1 LKIMKINK
9 TYRSLLDK
17 SIASMLA
24 AIEIYNKPHFAYRE
38 DSFAILC
45 VNAWE
50 LLLKAIYLR
59 QNRYKLNSLYEMVSK
74 KKKDGTN
81 SKMKEP
87 ALNRAG
93 NPKTLSM
100 EKIIELL
107 KPSKVVDSSLYENI
121 CALIE
126 LRDNAIH
133 FINTE
138 PITIQIQELGF
149 ATIKNYLTFIK
160 NNDVDIDFSKYNFYL
175 MPLAYIDSKIE
186 VEAALTEE
194 TKNYVD
200 LIKRSIERKNEDDD
214 YDIAISIDINFKK
227 GSSFDSLGFRYDEE
241 GFPIMMREEDIKKK
255 FPLSYKDVWTK
266 CMTRYSDFKKN
277 NKFNGI
283 MKRIQANEK
292 LTHTRKLDVD
302 NPKSVK
308 QMFYS
313 TNIWKELDKEYTKA

>member
-1 LKIMKINK
+1 MKTNK

-24 AIEIYNKPHFAYRE
+24 AIEIYNKPNFAYRE

-59 QNRYKLNSLYEMVSK
+59 QNHYKKYSLYELVPK
-74 KKKDGTN
+74 KKKDGTS
-81 SKMKEP
+81 SKKKVP

-93 NPKTLSM
+93 NPKTLSI
-100 EKIIELL
+100 EKVIELL
-107 KPSKVVDSSLYENI
+107 KPSKIADYNLFENI
-121 CALIE
+121 YALIE

-133 FINTE
+133 FVNTE

-160 NNDVDIDFSKYNFYL
+160 NNDIDIDFSKYNFYL
-175 MPLAYIDSKIE
+175 MPLAYVDSKIE
-186 VEAALTEE
+186 AEAALTEE

-200 LIKRSIERKNEDDD
+200 LIKRSIEKKDDD
-214 YDIAISIDINFKK
+214 VNYDIAISIDIKFKK
-227 GSSFDSLGFRYDEE
+227 GSSFDALGFKYDDE
-241 GFPIMMREEDIKKK
+241 GVPIMVKEEDIRKK
-255 FPLSYKDVWTK
+255 FPLSYKDIWTK
-266 CMTRYSDFKKN
+266 CMARYSDFKKN
-277 NKFNGI
+277 QKFNEI
-283 MKRIQANEK
+283 MKRLQANEK
-292 LTHTRKLDVD
+292 LTHTRKLDAD
-302 NPKSVK
+302 NPKTVK

-313 TNIWKELDKEYTKA
+313 TNIWKELDKEYTKTH

>member
-1 LKIMKINK
+1 MKINK

-24 AIEIYNKPHFAYRE
+24 AIEIYNKPNFAYRE

-50 LLLKAIYLR
+50 LLLKALYLR
-59 QNRYKLNSLYEMVSK
+59 KNHYKMNSLYELVPK

-81 SKMKEP
+81 SKKRVP

-93 NPKTLSM
+93 NPKTLSI

-107 KPSKVVDSSLYENI
+107 RPSKIADHNLFENI
-121 CALIE
+121 YALIE

-133 FINTE
+133 FINTD

-160 NNDVDIDFSKYNFYL
+160 NNDIEIDFSKYNFYL
-175 MPLAYIDSKIE
+175 MPLAYVDSKIE
-186 VEAALTEE
+186 AEATLTEE
-194 TKNYVD
+194 AKNYVD
-200 LIKRSIERKNEDDD
+200 FIKRSIERKDEEDD

-227 GSSFDSLGFRYDEE
+227 GSSFDALGFKYDE
-241 GFPIMMREEDIKKK
+241 GGVPILVREEDIKKK
-255 FPLSYKDVWTK
+255 FPLSYKDIWTK
-266 CMTRYSDFKKN
+266 CKTRYSDFKKN
-277 NKFNGI
+277 KRFNEI
-283 MKRIQANEK
+283 MKQLQANTK
-292 LTHTRKLDVD
+292 LTHTRKLDAD
-302 NPKSVK
+302 NPKTVK

-313 TNIWKELDKEYTKA
+313 TNIWKELDKEYTKAD

>member
-1 LKIMKINK
+1 MKTNK

-24 AIEIYNKPHFAYRE
+24 AIEIYNKPNFAYRE

-59 QNRYKLNSLYEMVSK
+59 QNHYKKYSLYELVPK
-74 KKKDGTN
+74 KKKDGTS
-81 SKMKEP
+81 SKKKVP
-87 ALNRAG
+87 ALNRAS
-93 NPKTLSM
+93 NPKTLSI
-100 EKIIELL
+100 EKVIELL
-107 KPSKVVDSSLYENI
+107 KPSKIADCNLFENI
-121 CALIE
+121 YALIE

-160 NNDVDIDFSKYNFYL
+160 NNDIDIDFSKYNFYL
-175 MPLAYIDSKIE
+175 MPLAYVDSKIE
-186 VEAALTEE
+186 AEAALTEE
-194 TKNYVD
+194 TKNYVN
-200 LIKRSIERKNEDDD
+200 LIKRSIERKDEGDD

-227 GSSFDSLGFRYDEE
+227 GSSFDALGFKYDEN
-241 GFPIMMREEDIKKK
+241 GVPVMIREEDIKKR
-255 FPLSYKDVWTK
+255 FPLSYKDIWTK
-266 CMTRYSDFKKN
+266 CMIRYSDFKKN
-277 NKFNGI
+277 NRFNEI
-283 MKRIQANEK
+283 MKRIQANAK
-292 LTHTRKLDVD
+292 LTHTRKLDAD
-302 NPKSVK
+302 NPKTVK

-313 TNIWKELDKEYTKA
+313 TNIWKELDKEYTKAD

>member
-1 LKIMKINK
+1 MKINK

-24 AIEIYNKPHFAYRE
+24 AIEIYNKPNFAYRE
-38 DSFAILC
+38 DSFAILS

-59 QNRYKLNSLYEMVSK
+59 QNRYKMYSLYELVPK
-74 KKKDGTN
+74 KKKDGTS
-81 SKMKEP
+81 SKMKVP
-87 ALNRAG
+87 VQNRAG
-93 NPKTLSM
+93 NPKTLSI

-107 KPSKVVDSSLYENI
+107 KPSKVVDHNLYENI
-121 CALIE
+121 YALIE

-160 NNDVDIDFSKYNFYL
+160 NNDIDIDFSKYNFYL
-175 MPLAYIDSKIE
+175 MPLAYVDSKME
-186 VEAALTEE
+186 AEAALTEE
-194 TKNYVD
+194 AKNYID
-200 LIKRSIERKNEDDD
+200 LIKRSIERKDEEGD

-227 GSSFDSLGFRYDEE
+227 GSSFDALGFKYDEV
-241 GFPIMMREEDIKKK
+241 GVPVMIREEDIKKR
-255 FPLSYKDVWTK
+255 FPLSYKDIWTK
-266 CMTRYSDFKKN
+266 CKTRYSDFKKN
-277 NKFNGI
+277 NRFNGI
-283 MKRIQANEK
+283 MKSIQANEK
-292 LTHTRKLDVD
+292 LTHTRKLDAD
-302 NPKSVK
+302 NPKTVK

-313 TNIWKELDKEYTKA
+313 TNIWKELDKEYTKK

>member
-1 LKIMKINK
+1 MKTNK

-24 AIEIYNKPHFAYRE
+24 AIEIYNKPNFTYRE

-50 LLLKAIYLR
+50 LLLKAVYLR
-59 QNRYKLNSLYEMVSK
+59 QNRYKMYSLYELVPK
-74 KKKDGTN
+74 KKKDGTS
-81 SKMKEP
+81 SKKKEP

-93 NPKTLSM
+93 NPKTLSI
-100 EKIIELL
+100 EKVIELL
-107 KPSKVVDSSLYENI
+107 KPSKVVDNNLFANI
-121 CALIE
+121 YALIE

-149 ATIKNYLTFIK
+149 ATIKNYITFIK
-160 NNDVDIDFSKYNFYL
+160 NNDIDIDFSKYNFYL
-175 MPLAYIDSKIE
+175 MPLAYVDSKIE
-186 VEAALTEE
+186 AEAALTKEA
-194 TKNYVD
+194 KNYVS
-200 LIKRSIERKNEDDD
+200 LIKRSIEKKEDNDN
-214 YDIAISIDINFKK
+214 YDIAISIDITFKK
-227 GSSFDSLGFRYDEE
+227 GSSFDALGFKYDEA
-241 GFPIMMREEDIKKK
+241 GVPVMIKEEDIKKR
-255 FPLSYKDVWTK
+255 FPLSYNDVWTK
-266 CMTRYSDFKKN
+266 CKTRYSDYKKN
-277 NKFNGI
+277 KRFNKI

-302 NPKSVK
+302 NPKTAK

-313 TNIWKELDKEYTKA
+313 TNIWQELDKEYTKK

>member
-1 LKIMKINK
+1 MKVNK

-24 AIEIYNKPHFAYRE
+24 AIEIYNKPNFTYRE

-50 LLLKAIYLR
+50 LLLKAVFLR
-59 QNRYKLNSLYEMVSK
+59 QNRYKMYSLYELVPK
-74 KKKDGTN
+74 KKKDNTN
-81 SKMKEP
+81 SKLKEP
-87 ALNRAG
+87 VTNRAG
-93 NPKTLSM
+93 NPKTLSI
-100 EKIIELL
+100 EKIIKLL
-107 KPSKVVDSSLYENI
+107 KPSKIVDNNLYENI
-121 CALIE
+121 YALIE

-149 ATIKNYLTFIK
+149 ATIKNYITFIK
-160 NNDVDIDFSKYNFYL
+160 NNGIDIDFSKYNFYL
-175 MPLAYIDSKIE
+175 MPLAYVDSKIE
-186 VEAALTEE
+186 AEAALTEE
-194 TKNYVD
+194 TKNYMD
-200 LIKRSIERKNEDDD
+200 LIKHSIERKDEDDD

-227 GSSFDSLGFRYDEE
+227 GSSFDALGFKYDDN
-241 GFPIMMREEDIKKK
+241 GVPVMVREEDIKKRY
-255 FPLSYKDVWTK
+255 PLSYKDIWTK

-277 NKFNGI
+277 KRFNEI

-292 LTHTRKLDVD
+292 LTHTRKLDAD
-302 NPKSVK
+302 NPKTVK

-313 TNIWKELDKEYTKA
+313 TNIWKELDKEYTKVS